1 MVLVLDTNRELEL
14 HSAQLTDLAPVATV
28 QQHLVLQIVS
38 CNILVEDL
46 SHFFRCGVV
55 QGVSL
60 GRAVE
65 GVDDGARWGSVD
77 DSRGHNLDH
86 VIGVTETVAVAVGRE
101 QTTGTTHVDITGN
114 EGDANTALL
123 GDGLEQFN
131 ELLLLL
137 GVDVAGP
144 GVDQVVEQ
152 LGSELAKDI
161 LEGLALA
168 YNFF

>member
-1 MVLVLDTNRELEL
+1 
-14 HSAQLTDLAPVATV
+14 
-28 QQHLVLQIVS
+28 
-38 CNILVEDL
+38 
-46 SHFFRCGVV
+46 
-55 QGVSL
+55 
-60 GRAVE
+60 
-65 GVDDGARWGSVD
+65 
-77 DSRGHNLDH
+77 
-86 VIGVTETVAVAVGRE
+86 
-101 QTTGTTHVDITGN
+101 VDITGN
-114 EGDANTALL
+114 EGDTNTALL
-123 GDGLEQFN
+123 GDGLEQLN